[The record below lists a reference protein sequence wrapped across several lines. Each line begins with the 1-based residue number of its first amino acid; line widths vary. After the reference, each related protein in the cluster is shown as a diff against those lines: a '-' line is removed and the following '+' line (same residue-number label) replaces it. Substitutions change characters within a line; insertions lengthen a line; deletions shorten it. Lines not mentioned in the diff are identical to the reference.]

1 MAAQT
6 PVWFEQKYIRGVIVA
21 LQSKGFMTQGM
32 AQVETNVKGSTVE
45 WKVAG
50 KGKATVMAP
59 TVERRPTMNAG
70 RSILTA
76 TMLDYEANEWINMTD
91 LEKMSENEQQ
101 IAQMT
106 GAMAIGR
113 TYDTILFQAMD
124 ADPTVPV
131 IGDGSTD
138 ISITNLLQAQAAI
151 MAQGIDG
158 EFEMYVALPALVMAQ
173 LMLFRE
179 FANSQYIGEEY
190 PLRKM
195 IGTKSFLGMT
205 IFPMPDEYFA
215 APAAGVLDGYM
226 WMKNAVGFCTNYD
239 LRSRIDYV
247 PTEKAYFAAN
257 TMGMCAR
264 TLLPTGI
271 RRLRFKNDPVL
282 TRPTP

>member
-6 PVWFEQKYIRGVIVA
+6 PIWFEQKYIRGVIMA
-21 LQSKGFMTQGM
+21 LQSEGFMTRGM
-32 AQVETNVKGSTVE
+32 AQMESNVKGSTVE

-50 KGKATVMAP
+50 KGKATVMNP
-59 TVERRPTMNAG
+59 GVERRPTMNAG

-76 TMLDYEANEWINMTD
+76 AMTDYEANEWINMTD

-101 IAQMT
+101 IAQQT

-124 ADPTVPV
+124 ADVTVPT
-131 IGDGSTD
+131 IGDGTTD
-138 ISITNLLQAQAAI
+138 ISVTNLLLGQAQI
-151 MAQGIDG
+151 FAQGINGLPD
-158 EFEMYVALPALVMAQ
+158 MYVALPALIFAQ
-173 LMLFRE
+173 LLLFKE
-179 FANSQYIGEEY
+179 FTNSDYVGDEY
-190 PLRKM
+190 PLRKKM
-195 IGTKSFLGMT
+195 GAKTFLGMT
-205 IFPMPDEYFA
+205 IFPMPDEYFNA
-215 APAAGVLDGYM
+215 SAAGVLDGYM
-226 WMKNAVGFCTNYD
+226 WSKSSIGFCTNYD

-282 TRPTP
+282 VRNF